1 MSGDQPTHRL
11 IAGVALQSGD
21 PPRRHRSAVDRP
33 SLGQPSHDQP
43 AVHLGWICVMI
54 AAAG

>member
-11 IAGVALQSGD
+11 IAGLALQSGY

-33 SLGQPSHDQP
+33 SPGQPSPDQP